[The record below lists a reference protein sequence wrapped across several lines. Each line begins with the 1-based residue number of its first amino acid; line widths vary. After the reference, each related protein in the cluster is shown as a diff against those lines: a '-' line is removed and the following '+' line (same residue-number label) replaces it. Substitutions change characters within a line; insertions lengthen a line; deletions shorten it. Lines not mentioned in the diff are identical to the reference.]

1 MANPLWCNNVVPTG
15 AGTGRVSQT
24 TEQEISANASRTSI
38 TFQNL
43 GTVEIFVRLDATT
56 PTSSNAHC
64 IMAAPSSS
72 LGGDGGFLKV
82 DGYVGA
88 MKVYSGGTSYTIQV
102 VEYQTT

>member
-1 MANPLWCNNVVPTG
+1 MGNPLWCNNVVPTG

-24 TEQEISANASRTSI
+24 GEQAVSSNLSRTSI

-43 GTVEIFVRLDATT
+43 GTDEIYVRLDATT
-56 PTSSNAHC
+56 PTSSNAHY
-64 IMAAPSSS
+64 ILAAPASS

-82 DGYVGA
+82 DGYTGS
-88 MKVYSGGTSYTIQV
+88 MKVHAGGSTFTVQV